1 MTTTWNSR
9 SRPQGQSGLLFL
21 RNHGI
26 NNFFL
31 FFRALLTLHSAI
43 SHLAH
48 FCAVIPNA
56 SHIDNQPLYDID
68 PPDFAEGWH
77 SFGGQSQGLPYAGP
91 YGSSVT
97 LPRTLPLPERQF
109 TVDRIYST
117 KTSAHRHSAYKAYRY
132 LYKAGLLNE
141 NLLPITSILQPERD
155 EEVKEML
162 ADVEKRAGF
171 AKVSMHIDPWAVE
184 DDHQDYWLCSK
195 LTLEGL
201 PPLLLCTRSETIS
214 LDFQGG
220 PTLYRRGSPPIRTS
234 LEPLVGKLADDD
246 QKISRARKFTRRLFW
261 GLNHLRMTWDN
272 LDFSYLFLPIDD
284 VDTEWDVR
292 RSWLATFAASNQ
304 TRHVHLIGNAAT
316 IGEQFGYPSDLNLI
330 QKHIGSSR
338 PYRFVRWRY
347 EPLSFEEEKELREDI
362 YRGRI
367 DDVEITYPLL
377 VVENC
382 SPRANFLIPLPPPS
396 PDDPI
401 PESSKF
407 ITLLPR
413 FSGVILLSQ
422 TEADYAFLLPS
433 VIRSLSMTLT
443 AHSLRRN
450 LFPSSP
456 IFDIPISLLRIAVT
470 APAAGEKLNYQ
481 RMETLGDTVLKI
493 ITGIQLLAE
502 YPLWHEGYLS
512 KKKDHIVSNV
522 RLAKQDIAKGLYRWI
537 IRGRVFSFLL
547 LPSEY

>member
-1 MTTTWNSR
+1 MSLVR
-9 SRPQGQSGLLFL
+9 LFYL
-21 RNHGI
+21 PCNEQFHP
-26 NNFFL
+26 
-31 FFRALLTLHSAI
+31 FRALLTLHSAI

-48 FCAVIPNA
+48 FCAVIPTT
-56 SHIDNQPLYDID
+56 SHTDNLPLYDID

-77 SFGGQSQGLPYAGP
+77 SFGIPSQSPGLPYAGP

-109 TVDRIYST
+109 SVDRIYST
-117 KTSAHRHSAYKAYRY
+117 KTSAHRHSAFKAYRY

-141 NLLPITSILQPERD
+141 NLLPISSLLEPERD

-171 AKVSMHIDPWAVE
+171 AKVSMQIDPWAAE
-184 DDHQDYWLCSK
+184 EDHQDYWFCSK
-195 LTLEGL
+195 LILEGL
-201 PPLLLCTRSETIS
+201 PPLLLCTRSEMIS

-220 PTLYRRGSPPIRTS
+220 PTLYCRGSPPICTS
-234 LEPLVGKLADDD
+234 VEPLGKLADDD
-246 QKISRARKFTRRLFW
+246 QKISRARNFTRRIFW
-261 GLNHLRMTWDN
+261 GLNYLRMTWDN

-284 VDTEWDVR
+284 VDTDTEWDAR

-304 TRHVHLIGNAAT
+304 ARRVHLIGNAAT
-316 IGEQFGYPSDLNLI
+316 IGKQFSYPGDLNLI
-330 QKHIGSSR
+330 QKYIGSSR
-338 PYRFVRWRY
+338 PYKFVRWRY
-347 EPLSFEEEKELREDI
+347 EPLSLEEEKELREET

-367 DDVEITYPLL
+367 DDEITYPLL
-377 VVENC
+377 VVE
-382 SPRANFLIPLPPPS
+382 SYYQRANFLIPLPPPS

-422 TEADYAFLLPS
+422 TESDYAFFLPS
-433 VIRSLSMTLT
+433 VLRSLSMTLT

-450 LFPSSP
+450 LFSSSP

-493 ITGIQLLAE
+493 ITAIQLLAE

-512 KKKDHIVSNV
+512 KQKDHTVSNV
-522 RLAKQDIAKGLYRWI
+522 RLAKQNMAKGLYRWI
-537 IRGRVFSFLL
+537 IRGKFSLFFF
-547 LPSEY
+547 PSFRIMAFVIR

>member
-1 MTTTWNSR
+1 M
-9 SRPQGQSGLLFL
+9 
-21 RNHGI
+21 
-26 NNFFL
+26 
-31 FFRALLTLHSAI
+31 
-43 SHLAH
+43 
-48 FCAVIPNA
+48 
-56 SHIDNQPLYDID
+56 
-68 PPDFAEGWH
+68 
-77 SFGGQSQGLPYAGP
+77 
-91 YGSSVT
+91 
-97 LPRTLPLPERQF
+97 PLPKRQF

-117 KTSAHRHSAYKAYRY
+117 KTSAHRHSAFKAYHY

-141 NLLPITSILQPERD
+141 NLLPISSVLEPERD

-171 AKVSMHIDPWAVE
+171 AKVSMHIDPWAADE
-184 DDHQDYWLCSK
+184 DHQDYWFCSK
-195 LTLEGL
+195 LILEGL

-220 PTLYRRGSPPIRTS
+220 PTLYRQGSPPICTS
-234 LEPLVGKLADDD
+234 LEPLGKLADDD
-246 QKISRARKFTRRLFW
+246 QKISRARNFTRRIFW
-261 GLNHLRMTWDN
+261 ALNHSRMTWDN

-284 VDTEWDVR
+284 PDTEWDVR

-304 TRHVHLIGNAAT
+304 IRHVHLIGNAAT
-316 IGEQFGYPSDLNLI
+316 IGKQFSYPSDLKII
-330 QKHIGSSR
+330 QKYIGSSR
-338 PYRFVRWRY
+338 PLKFVRWRY
-347 EPLSFEEEKELREDI
+347 EPLSLEEEKELREET
-362 YRGRI
+362 YNGRI

-377 VVENC
+377 VVENYP
-382 SPRANFLIPLPPPS
+382 PRVNFLIPLPPSS

-401 PESSKF
+401 PKKF
-407 ITLLPR
+407 TTLLPR

-422 TEADYAFLLPS
+422 SETDYAFFLPS

-456 IFDIPISLLRIAVT
+456 IFDVPISLLKIAVT

-481 RMETLGDTVLKI
+481 RLETLGDTVLKI

-512 KKKDHIVSNV
+512 KKKDHTVSNV

-537 IRGRVFSFLL
+537 IRGRVFFPPFF
-547 LPSEY
+547 LPSIDFL

>member
-9 SRPQGQSGLLFL
+9 SHPQGQSGSLLVAIY
-21 RNHGI
+21 NV
-26 NNFFL
+26 NNFHS
-31 FFRALLTLHSAI
+31 FRALITLHSAI

-56 SHIDNQPLYDID
+56 NHIDNRPLYDID
-68 PPDFAEGWH
+68 PAEFAEGWH
-77 SFGGQSQGLPYAGP
+77 SFDGQPQGLPYTGP

-109 TVDRIYST
+109 TVDRIYTT
-117 KTSAHRHSAYKAYRY
+117 KISAYRHAAFKAYRY
-132 LYKAGLLNE
+132 LYEAALLNDH
-141 NLLPITSILQPERD
+141 LLPITSVLEPERD

-171 AKVSMHIDPWAVE
+171 AKVLMHIDPWAAE
-184 DDHQDYWLCSK
+184 EDHQDYWFCSK

-201 PPLLLCTRSETIS
+201 PPLLLCTRSEMVS

-220 PTLYRRGSPPIRTS
+220 PTLYRKGRPPICTS
-234 LEPLVGKLADDD
+234 VELLGTLANDD
-246 QKISRARKFTRRLFW
+246 QKISRARNFTRRIFW

-292 RSWLATFAASNQ
+292 RSWLATYAASN
-304 TRHVHLIGNAAT
+304 VHLIGNAAT
-316 IGEQFGYPSDLNLI
+316 IGQQFSYPSDLKLI
-330 QKHIGSSR
+330 QKHMGFSR
-338 PYRFVRWRY
+338 PLKFVQWRY
-347 EPLSFEEEKELREDI
+347 EPLTIEEEKELREDV
-362 YRGRI
+362 YKGRI
-367 DDVEITYPLL
+367 DNVEITYPLL
-377 VVENC
+377 VVENYP
-382 SPRANFLIPLPPPS
+382 PRTNFLLPLPPPS
-396 PDDPI
+396 PDDLI
-401 PESSKF
+401 PQPSKL
-407 ITLLPR
+407 ITLLPHL
-413 FSGVILLSQ
+413 SGVILLSK

-433 VIRSLSMTLT
+433 VVRSLSMTLT

-450 LFPSSP
+450 LFTSSP

-502 YPLWHEGYLS
+502 YPLWHEGYLT
-512 KKKDHIVSNV
+512 KKKDHTVSNV

-537 IRGRVFSFLL
+537 IRGKVFSFVLP
-547 LPSEY
+547 PSEY